1 MYFCA
6 NYFSTFCRFLSNKQK
21 SNNMYNWCSTS
32 EYIVLY
38 NLFRQIWLGSQKLP
52 LSGILLISYKCWT
65 NQIAWKSIIRQTEI
79 PLSFIKQNKYWL
91 NTTLKTN
98 RLKPFHY
105 SIRFLYPLETSE
117 RLSFSDVFRGI
128 ERDQWNEPS

>member
-52 LSGILLISYKCWT
+52 LSGILLISYKWWT
-65 NQIAWKSIIRQTEI
+65 NQIAWKSGEPIKLLEKVIKHWTFSKLKSHAHL
-79 PLSFIKQNKYWL
+79 LS
-91 NTTLKTN
+91 KTN
-98 RLKPFHY
+98 
-105 SIRFLYPLETSE
+105 I
-117 RLSFSDVFRGI
+117 D
-128 ERDQWNEPS
+128 